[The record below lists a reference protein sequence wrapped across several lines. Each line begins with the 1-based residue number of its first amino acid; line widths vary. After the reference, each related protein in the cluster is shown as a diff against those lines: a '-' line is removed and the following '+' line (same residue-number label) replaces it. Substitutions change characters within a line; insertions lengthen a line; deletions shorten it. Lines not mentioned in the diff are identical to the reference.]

1 MGENIMTEAADQ
13 TAEIQE
19 QLDRTSEIAEQK
31 KRKDDLQA
39 ARVRW
44 REQETVKTEA
54 FQKENFAFVI
64 GSPRRYVGF
73 KFVSGGMEVVT
84 AEWTVVVSTDKLNHE
99 EVRALIAVLQG
110 NAE

>member
-1 MGENIMTEAADQ
+1 MTEAADQ

-19 QLDRTSEIAEQK
+19 QLERTSEIAEQK

-44 REQETVKTEA
+44 REQENVRTEA
-54 FQKENFAFVI
+54 FQKETFAFVI

-73 KFVSGGMEVVT
+73 KFVSGGVEVVT
-84 AEWTVVVSTDKLNHE
+84 AEWTTVVSTDTLTKD
-99 EVRALIAVLQG
+99 EVKALVSVLEG
-110 NAE
+110 NSSE